1 MILPDVIT
9 PRLAGVALELEAG
22 DVAVLSSSVFHT
34 SRPNTS
40 AAPRRIHLAQYSLGP
55 LRWGA
60 DALARARLA
69 QGGAA
74 CPPAAAARAE
84 PSGLPPL
91 VLAVPAR
98 AGERGLAAAAAGGDT
113 AALNGATRVEAR
125 TCGDSAAGL
134 LAASSW
140 LRAARQAG
148 SPLVLR
154 RLGARLPCVREWAA
168 APAQALAARG
178 GALGVR
184 AFVSSSGRLWLDGS
198 NAPQAVLSASMS
210 AETSLGAFLGG
221 NGGGGGGGGLAA
233 RWAHRYLVK
242 NLDGGDFGIA
252 EASGAAAALRAATCG
267 EATDALLAAFDAPP
281 VYQKLFVAAGR
292 TRTQA
297 RELPSTYPAA
307 HPHTSR
313 FRRPPTGASV
323 APQHHRH
330 PPPDSR
336 LPTPATLLYAA
347 SRLPSTPTPSLPT
360 DSAAAS

>member
-1 MILPDVIT
+1 VPD
-9 PRLAGVALELEAG
+9 
-22 DVAVLSSSVFHT
+22 
-34 SRPNTS
+34 
-40 AAPRRIHLAQYSLGP
+40 
-55 LRWGA
+55 
-60 DALARARLA
+60 
-69 QGGAA
+69 
-74 CPPAAAARAE
+74 
-84 PSGLPPL
+84 
-91 VLAVPAR
+91 
-98 AGERGLAAAAAGGDT
+98 AAAAGGGT
-113 AALNGATRVEAR
+113 AAFNRATRVEAR
-125 TCGDSAAGL
+125 TCADSAAGL
-134 LAASSW
+134 LAAFSW

-148 SPLVLR
+148 SPLILR
-154 RLGARLPCVREWAA
+154 RLGARLPCVHEWAT
-168 APAQALAARG
+168 APARALAACG

-184 AFVSSSGRLWLDGS
+184 AFVSSSGRLWLDSS

-221 NGGGGGGGGLAA
+221 GGNGGNVGNGGNGGGGGGGGSGGGGGGGGLAA
-233 RWAHRYLVK
+233 RWAHRYLVE
-242 NLDGGDFGIA
+242 NLDGGDFGSA